1 MTTEPVRAGSGWLA
15 LREPADAAARS
26 AELVEILRP
35 NLPTK
40 GMVVHDL
47 GCGTGSMARWLA
59 PQLSG
64 PQRWVL
70 HDRDAE
76 LLERA
81 ATNPPAR
88 SADGA
93 AVTVETR
100 LDDITRLDPGD
111 LAGVSL
117 ITASA
122 LLDMF
127 TSDEVD
133 RFVAGCVAAGCPVL
147 VTLSVVGQVELTPAH
162 PLRPAR
168 DGCVQRAPAAPYRR
182 RTSPRPGRC
191 RRGRGRL
198 RTARAQG
205 PHTTEP
211 LATRSRARRS
221 GGGVAHRL
229 GRRRLRTG
237 TGARRCRRTVRT
249 APARRGGR
257 RIRLHH
263 GAPHG
268 PAGAG
273 RMREQQSQ
281 PAMAAAVSSPQQP
294 TASRPPA
301 RRVGTRAPVRAT
313 AG

>member
-35 NLPTK
+35 HLPTD
-40 GMVVHDL
+40 GMLIHDL

-76 LLERA
+76 LLEHA

-117 ITASA
+117 VTASA

-127 TSDEVD
+127 TADELD
-133 RFVAGCVAAGCPVL
+133 RFVAGCAAAGCPVL
-147 VTLSVVGQVELTPAH
+147 VTLSVVGEVELTPAH
-162 PLRPAR
+162 PFDQQVMDAFNAH
-168 DGCVQRAPAAPYRR
+168 QRR
-182 RTSPRPGRC
+182 RTAG
-191 RRGRGRL
+191 GRL
-198 RTARAQG
+198 LG
-205 PHTTEP
+205 PDAADAAAAAFEERGFKVIMRP
-211 LATRSRARRS
+211 SPW
-221 GGGVAHRL
+221 RL
-229 GRRRLRTG
+229 GPEHADLAGEWLTG
-237 TGARRCRRTVRT
+237 WVDAACEQAPELADAAEPYARQRHAEVAAGSVSITV
-249 APARRGGR
+249 
-257 RIRLHH
+257 HH
-263 GAPHG
+263 MDLLAL
-268 PAGAG
+268 
-273 RMREQQSQ
+273 
-281 PAMAAAVSSPQQP
+281 
-294 TASRPPA
+294 
-301 RRVGTRAPVRAT
+301 VG
-313 AG
+313 

>member
-35 NLPTK
+35 HLPTD
-40 GMVVHDL
+40 GMLIHDL

-76 LLERA
+76 LLEHA

-100 LDDITRLDPGD
+100 LDDITRLDPAD

-117 ITASA
+117 VTASA

-127 TSDEVD
+127 TSDELD
-133 RFVAGCVAAGCPVL
+133 RFVAGCAAAGCPVL
-147 VTLSVVGQVELTPAH
+147 VTLSVVGQVELTPLT
-162 PLRPAR
+162 PS
-168 DGCVQRAPAAPYRR
+168 
-182 RTSPRPGRC
+182 TSR
-191 RRGRGRL
+191 
-198 RTARAQG
+198 
-205 PHTTEP
+205 
-211 LATRSRARRS
+211 
-221 GGGVAHRL
+221 
-229 GRRRLRTG
+229 
-237 TGARRCRRTVRT
+237 
-249 APARRGGR
+249 
-257 RIRLHH
+257 
-263 GAPHG
+263 
-268 PAGAG
+268 
-273 RMREQQSQ
+273 
-281 PAMAAAVSSPQQP
+281 
-294 TASRPPA
+294 
-301 RRVGTRAPVRAT
+301 
-313 AG
+313 